1 MNETLFAL
9 PPVLNDKDQV
19 VLALAKTIGIITA
32 TDAGWRIHL
41 YQQKTCACGQGQYC
55 QWAATEG
62 RRVLENLR
70 KTGLLKR
77 DRHWNYRPVE
87 TEGGQQG
94 QHGEVDWKGF

>member
-1 MNETLFAL
+1 MSEQLFTVPPTLTERQ
-9 PPVLNDKDQV
+9 QV
-19 VLALAKTIGIITA
+19 VLALAQTA
-32 TDAGWRIHL
+32 GQVTALEAGWRIHL

-62 RRVLENLR
+62 RRVLEKLR

-94 QHGEVDWKGF
+94 AHGEVDWKGF